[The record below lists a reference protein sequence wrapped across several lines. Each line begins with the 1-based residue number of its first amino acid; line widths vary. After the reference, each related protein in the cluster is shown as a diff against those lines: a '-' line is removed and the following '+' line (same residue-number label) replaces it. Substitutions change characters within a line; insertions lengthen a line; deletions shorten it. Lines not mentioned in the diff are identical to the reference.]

1 MVKSNFSL
9 GSILLTIVLTIVVFI
24 GAIAGTIIAVYK
36 TVKVSTITS
45 LFGDKQ
51 WISQEYDGTVEDFVK
66 NVSSALKGEISI
78 DKLIEISPALEEYAD
93 LLVDN
98 IEQNGLFKV
107 DRDALYSTNV
117 SQLSANI
124 AGMLVITASLNDLA
138 EQFSFA
144 LPDIDIITGN
154 TEKPLHIYT
163 QVNTGESGALDKAFD
178 GRYSDTEYTFYTR
191 AESFSSTYT
200 DEDEALKDILQR
212 TQKSL
217 YTLQSVQEDGAYYK
231 LNGATLYLE
240 RTEGSSTV
248 RRALTKN
255 NDAVYS
261 AEGGTVVF
269 ALADNERIATRTGPD
284 AYTALDLGQSTGSA
298 VSYEIAAPYRYKP
311 LFAEETAAPEGGE
324 PMGDVPQTGDYY
336 EANGKYYVL
345 VTQTDGNGNYVADT
359 ENGGFAIAEDYTED
373 YTAET
378 LFALEYVYTEA
389 EASAAGAGTPLFVCT
404 DGIGGL
410 PLTSAL
416 NAFAQI
422 FDLNTLT
429 LAEVGEYFGTD
440 LSGDILDSVRYVPLA
455 YLSGSMGAELNGIY
469 IKDVLSV
476 TAESSPILLTLAYG
490 EEGVDFEIIE
500 GNIVMLGGA
509 RPKTIGDLS
518 LSLDDL
524 KISSLID
531 IVTDKEA
538 AASGGTLQASHP
550 LMQAIADWT
559 INDFSQPNK
568 IGSLTIGQVIDIV
581 TEEEAAASGGT
592 LTASPQI
599 LQLLADVPID
609 GKELGA
615 AIDGF
620 TLGEILGEEA
630 TSDGFL
636 SYLKNST
643 LDTLSDDLKNL
654 TVQQMFADS
663 IYGYHTVAQLQVS
676 ENSPATFEGLQ
687 ALYNQYSGDYNGLL
701 YVYVNGSNLLF
712 TDYAASYNSG
722 ETTALP
728 TSLLSPY
735 ILVSGTGAQANYSG
749 VPLYRYDSATNGYVP
764 ATGITG
770 WKLPDGQSASTY
782 YTDREGKNPAV
793 AVNGLYTTDTLY
805 LWDASS
811 ESMKKVS
818 LIPAAYGTD
827 SGTSADVK
835 LYARLQYA
843 GTFSDF
849 SDLPYGNL
857 FWYDI
862 EKDSW
867 TQVSLKAEN
876 GKYVLS
882 DPADAAFLTDKAL
895 YTYGK
900 PAGAWKYLLTQEEME
915 TSCKV
920 QDIATLMTNV
930 QANISTLTLRDLYE
944 DGMVTITPPDDNTT
958 PEQMLNTNISRFAP
972 AYKTLGDLTLDGMVN
987 LIFGIASGSGF
998 PGIGG

>member
-178 GRYSDTEYTFYTR
+178 SRYSDTEYTFYTR

-284 AYTALDLGQSTGSA
+284 TYTALDLGQSTGSA

-311 LFAEETAAPEGGE
+311 LFAEQTSAPADGNL
-324 PMGDVPQTGDYY
+324 MGSTPQVGDYY
-336 EANGKYYVL
+336 QADGKYYVL
-345 VTQTDGNGNYVADT
+345 VTKTDGEGGYLLDE
-359 ENGGFAIAEDYTED
+359 ENGGFLLDESFSG
-373 YTAET
+373 TA

-490 EEGVDFEIIE
+490 EEGVDFEIVE

-524 KISSLID
+524 KISSLVD
-531 IVTDKEA
+531 IVTDEEA

-615 AIDGF
+615 AIDSF
-620 TLGEILGEEA
+620 TLGEILGEDSVA
-630 TSDGFL
+630 DGFL

-735 ILVSGTGAQANYSG
+735 ILVSGTGTQANYSG

-764 ATGITG
+764 ATAITG
-770 WKLPDGQSASTY
+770 WQLPNAQDATY

-867 TQVSLKAEN
+867 TQISLKAEN

-882 DPADAAFLTDKAL
+882 DPADAAFLTEKAL

-920 QDIATLMTNV
+920 QNIATLMTNV

-958 PEQMLNTNISRFAP
+958 PEQMLNTDISRFAP

-987 LIFGIASGSGF
+987 LIFGVASGSGF
-998 PGIGG
+998 PGTGG